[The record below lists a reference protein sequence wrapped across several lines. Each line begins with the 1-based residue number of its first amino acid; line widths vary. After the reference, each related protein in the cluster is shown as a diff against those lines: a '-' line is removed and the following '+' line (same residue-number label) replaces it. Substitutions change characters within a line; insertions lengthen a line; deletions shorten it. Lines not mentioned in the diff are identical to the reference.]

1 MISFKAQPG
10 PIHVVR
16 LDTGADLLDGITAY
30 AADQGIE
37 AAWLSYLGA
46 VSRASLR
53 YYDQDERVYR
63 DFDLDSHLEV
73 LSGVGNVS
81 LLDDAP
87 FVHTHAA
94 FADGEGKAF
103 GGHLN
108 SGTTVWA
115 LEIRIQELQGVDLRR
130 EPDDCTSLSLW
141 GGTLGDPADRG
152 E

>member
-1 MISFKAQPG
+1 VISYRFEPG
-10 PIHVVR
+10 PIHLVR
-16 LDTGADLLDGITAY
+16 LNTGEDLLDGITEY
-30 AADQGIE
+30 ATNAGIE
-37 AAWLSYLGA
+37 SAWLTYLGA

-63 DFDLDSHLEV
+63 DFELDQHLEV

-81 LLDDAP
+81 LLDAAP

-94 FADGEGKAF
+94 FADAAGNAV

-115 LEIRIQELQGVDLRR
+115 LEVRIQELIGEPLVRQ
-130 EPDDCTSLSLW
+130 PDDCTSLNLW
-141 GGTLGDPADRG
+141 GGTLQESGG
-152 E
+152 

>member
-1 MISFKAQPG
+1 MISYRMEPG

-16 LDTGADLLDGITAY
+16 LDTGEDLLDGITEYVSGA
-30 AADQGIE
+30 GIT
-37 AAWLSYLGA
+37 AAWLTYLGA

-63 DFDLDSHLEV
+63 DFTLDAHLEV

-81 LLDDAP
+81 LLDGKP

-94 FADGEGKAF
+94 FGDADGRAW

-108 SGTTVWA
+108 TGTTVWA
-115 LEIRIQELQGVDLRR
+115 LEIHIQELIGDALVR

-141 GGTLGDPADRG
+141 GGTLP
-152 E
+152 

>member
-1 MISFKAQPG
+1 MISYRMQPG

-16 LDTGADLLDGITAY
+16 LDTGEDLLDSITAY
-30 AADQGIE
+30 AGATGIR
-37 AAWLSYLGA
+37 AGWLSYLGA

-63 DFDLDSHLEV
+63 DFELDAHLEV
-73 LSGVGNVS
+73 LSGVGNIS
-81 LLDDAP
+81 ILDDAP

-94 FADGEGKAF
+94 FADADGHAF

-115 LEIRIQELQGVDLRR
+115 LEIRIEVLEGDDLIRL
-130 EPDDCTSLSLW
+130 PDDCTSLQLW
-141 GGTLGDPADRG
+141 GGTLDADG
-152 E
+152 

>member
-1 MISFKAQPG
+1 MESG
-10 PIHVVR
+10 PIHLVR
-16 LDTGADLLDGITAY
+16 LNTGEDLLDGITEYVTDA
-30 AADQGIE
+30 GID

-53 YYDQDERVYR
+53 YYDQDARAYR
-63 DFDLDSHLEV
+63 DFELDQHLEV

-81 LLDDAP
+81 LLEGAP

-94 FADGEGKAF
+94 FADGAGKAF

-115 LEIRIQELQGVDLRR
+115 LEVRIQQLIGEPLMRT
-130 EPDDCTSLSLW
+130 PDDCTSLSLW
-141 GGTLGDPADRG
+141 GGTLPS
-152 E
+152 

>member
-1 MISFKAQPG
+1 VISYLMEPG
-10 PIHVVR
+10 AIHLVR
-16 LDTGADLLDGITAY
+16 LNTGEDLLDGITEYVTTA
-30 AADQGIE
+30 GIR
-37 AAWLSYLGA
+37 AAWLTYLGA

-53 YYDQDERVYR
+53 YYDQDDRVYR
-63 DFDLDSHLEV
+63 DFELDEHLEV

-81 LLDDAP
+81 LLDGAP

-94 FADGEGKAF
+94 FAASDGKAV

-115 LEIRIQELQGVDLRR
+115 LEVRIQELIGDPLIR

-141 GGTLGDPADRG
+141 GGTL
-152 E
+152 

>member
-1 MISFKAQPG
+1 MISYRMEPG

-16 LDTGADLLDGITAY
+16 LDTGEDLLDGITAY
-30 AADQGIE
+30 ATEAGVT
-37 AAWLSYLGA
+37 AAWLTYLGA
-46 VSRASLR
+46 VSRAALR
-53 YYDQDERVYR
+53 YYDQDERVYL
-63 DFDLDSHLEV
+63 DFELDQHLEV

-94 FADGEGKAF
+94 FADAEGRAW

-108 SGTTVWA
+108 TGTTVWA
-115 LEIRIQELQGVDLRR
+115 IEIRLQELLGEPLVR

-141 GGTLGDPADRG
+141 GGTLL
-152 E
+152 

>member
-1 MISFKAQPG
+1 MISYRMEPG
-10 PIHVVR
+10 SIHLVR
-16 LDTGADLLDGITAY
+16 LNTGEDLLEGITSFASD
-30 AADQGIE
+30 AGIE
-37 AAWLSYLGA
+37 AAWLTYLGA

-63 DFDLDSHLEV
+63 DFEVAEHLEV

-81 LLDDAP
+81 LLDDEP

-94 FADGEGKAF
+94 FADAAGNAV

-115 LEIRIQELQGVDLRR
+115 LEVRIQELLGPALVR
-130 EPDDCTSLSLW
+130 EPDDCTALSLW
-141 GGTLGDPADRG
+141 GGTLSK
-152 E
+152 